1 MHESII
7 HAPTLRRFIMAK
19 MFTRSHV
26 VVIRDDAEARARNW
40 STDQEDYFVRSLGRG
55 LWSVRVINDDDTLG
69 RAVHVRTAELERRYL
84 RRPETEVRVY
94 KA

>member
-1 MHESII
+1 
-7 HAPTLRRFIMAK
+7 MAK
-19 MFTRSHV
+19 LYTFSHV
-26 VVIRDDAEARARNW
+26 VVVRADAEAQSRNW
-40 STDQEDYFVRSLGRG
+40 VTDQDDYFVRSLGRG

-84 RRPETEVRVY
+84 RRPDTEVHVY

>member
-1 MHESII
+1 
-7 HAPTLRRFIMAK
+7 MAK
-19 MFTRSHV
+19 LFTRSNV
-26 VVIRDDAEARARNW
+26 VVIRDDAEAQSRNW
-40 STDQEDYFVRSLGRG
+40 VTDQTDYFVRDLGRG

-84 RRPETEVRVY
+84 RRPETFVKVY

>member
-1 MHESII
+1 
-7 HAPTLRRFIMAK
+7 MAK
-19 MFTRSHV
+19 L
-26 VVIRDDAEARARNW
+26 
-40 STDQEDYFVRSLGRG
+40 FVRSHLVIVRDDEEARNRNWVTDQTDYYVRDLGRG

-84 RRPETEVRVY
+84 RQPETWVKVY

>member
-1 MHESII
+1 
-7 HAPTLRRFIMAK
+7 MAK
-19 MFTRSHV
+19 LYTRSIV
-26 VVIRDDAEARARNW
+26 AVSDAPVFFYEGETDYLVRN
-40 STDQEDYFVRSLGRG
+40 LGRG

-69 RAVHVRTAELERRYL
+69 CPVHVRTAELERRYL